1 MQRARSIMKRY
12 GFDLIL
18 VLILVIGLLE
28 ATRGIDADGWLG
40 IVVVMALVA
49 ALSARRRF
57 PFAAPLLVWVIGAVV
72 SFVDGR
78 MMTSSFAAN
87 MCGLL
92 AAYLLGGIADT
103 TRARAGLGAVL
114 VSVVVVIANNP
125 AVAPLDFLT
134 IPSTFLAAWLV
145 GYALRLRG
153 ERVEEAEQRAE
164 IAELQRDSAA
174 RVAVAEE
181 RAHITRELHD
191 VVAHAVSVMVL
202 QVGAVRHR
210 LPSGMADEREALA
223 SVEDTGRRALG
234 EMRRLLDTPLGDDAD
249 AARSPQPGLDRLET
263 LVDEVRKTGLDV
275 RMHLDWPIDDVPR
288 AVDLSAYRIVQE
300 ALTNCLKHAE
310 ASHVDVTLSS
320 TAVGLEIEVLDD
332 GVGPT
337 TSDGLGRGMIGIRE
351 RVRMHGGEM
360 VAGAAPGH
368 GFRLAVSLPLRGYP
382 R

>member
-1 MQRARSIMKRY
+1 MQQALSVLKRN
-12 GFDLIL
+12 GLDLTL
-18 VLILVIGLLE
+18 ALILVIGLLE
-28 ATRGIDADGWLG
+28 ATRDRDAYGWFGL
-40 IVVVMALVA
+40 VVVVALVV
-49 ALSARRRF
+49 ALFARRWF
-57 PFAAPLLVWVIGAVV
+57 PFAAPILVWVIGAIA

-78 MMTSSFAAN
+78 MMSSSFAAN
-87 MCGLL
+87 VCGLI
-92 AAYLLGGIADT
+92 AAYLLGCIADP
-103 TRARAGLGAVL
+103 TRARVGLGAVL
-114 VSVVVVIANNP
+114 VSVVLVIANNP
-125 AVAPLDFLT
+125 AVAPLDFVT
-134 IPSTFLAAWLV
+134 IPATFLAAWLV

-210 LPSGMADEREALA
+210 LPSVMGDERAALE
-223 SVEDTGRRALG
+223 SVEDAGRRALG
-234 EMRRLLDTPLGDDAD
+234 EMRRLLDTPSGDDAD
-249 AARSPQPGLDRLET
+249 ATRSPQPGLDRLDA
-263 LVDEVRKTGLDV
+263 LVDDVRKAGLDV
-275 RMHLDWPIDDVPR
+275 RLSREGPFDDVPR

-310 ASHVDVTLSS
+310 ASRVDVTILS
-320 TAVGLEIEVLDD
+320 TTEGLEIEVVDD

-337 TSDGLGRGMIGIRE
+337 SSDGLGRGMIGMRE

-360 VAGAAPGH
+360 VTDVAPGH
-368 GFRLAVSLPLRGYP
+368 GFRLSVRLPLRGYP